1 MSETGLC
8 PLCSVPFKETIPYL
22 NAAYPEA
29 TTFQEM
35 EIGVCGEC
43 GLGTA
48 VPDISWEEMQPFYRN
63 IYRAPGSPFEFP
75 YLYHFDRLTVDD
87 RALSQW
93 LLLKMYRN
101 FKPEDKFCDIGPGKG
116 RTFQTAQF
124 LGLDLEMVAYEPD
137 RFSAPHLEKMG
148 VKVVEES
155 FSHHSR
161 VTPDEYSAII
171 MSHVLE
177 HFSGLEAEKVINLVK
192 TMLREDGIFL
202 CEVPNAPMG
211 TLGRERKNDSPHLTF
226 WTVRS
231 LTRIAEMNG
240 LRPLY
245 ISTVGETFDEF
256 RDWRKDDAQKKKTI
270 LSRAA
275 ATLKRSA
282 KGAIA
287 SRFFPGNLENFVKY
301 QRFKHLT
308 RRNRRKNVYD
318 VLSSPYF
325 QSVSDRIYIQMVCS
339 KTGYDLNV

>member
-1 MSETGLC
+1 M
-8 PLCSVPFKETIPYL
+8 
-22 NAAYPEA
+22 
-29 TTFQEM
+29 
-35 EIGVCGEC
+35 
-43 GLGTA
+43 
-48 VPDISWEEMQPFYRN
+48 
-63 IYRAPGSPFEFP
+63 
-75 YLYHFDRLTVDD
+75 DD

-137 RFSAPHLEKMG
+137 RFSASHLDKTG
-148 VKVVEES
+148 LKVVEE
-155 FSHHSR
+155 
-161 VTPDEYSAII
+161 
-171 MSHVLE
+171 
-177 HFSGLEAEKVINLVK
+177 
-192 TMLREDGIFL
+192 
-202 CEVPNAPMG
+202 
-211 TLGRERKNDSPHLTF
+211 
-226 WTVRS
+226 
-231 LTRIAEMNG
+231 
-240 LRPLY
+240 
-245 ISTVGETFDEF
+245 F
-256 RDWRKDDAQKKKTI
+256 RNWRQDDAQKKKTI

-287 SRFFPGNLENFVKY
+287 SRFFPGNLKNFVKY

-339 KTGYDLNV
+339 KTRYKLSI